1 MEKMNR
7 RQFTKN
13 SAKLITEMVEAGDM
27 PVIDYV
33 LRSAIGQKEMF
44 DNNVSGC
51 DGYIKKSAHQFG
63 KAMDIYLVKLNSK
76 GNPYIDYNWT
86 DDEKAYKWHKR
97 WQELGGKGMII
108 FTNRLGHKIED
119 RCHFEG

>member
-1 MEKMNR
+1 
-7 RQFTKN
+7 
-13 SAKLITEMVEAGDM
+13 M